1 MINTPISVGELF
13 DKLTI
18 LTIKLDTITDPEKLK
33 NITVEHNALL
43 KIASDFMITSGRD
56 DELLELSK
64 QLKEVNQKIWNI
76 EDQIR
81 ACEKI
86 RSFKHRFIELA
97 RGVYLNN
104 DERARIKKEINTLCS
119 SQIIEEKSY
128 TEYKT

>member
-18 LTIKLDTITDPEKLK
+18 LAIKLSVITDTEKLK
-33 NITVEHNALL
+33 NITIEHDVLF
-43 KIASDFMITSGRD
+43 KIASDFMKSSGHGD
-56 DELLELSK
+56 KLLELSK
-64 QLKEVNQKIWNI
+64 QLTEINQKIWNI

-86 RSFKHRFIELA
+86 KSFKHRFIELA

-104 DERARIKKEINTLCS
+104 DERARIKKEINTLCG